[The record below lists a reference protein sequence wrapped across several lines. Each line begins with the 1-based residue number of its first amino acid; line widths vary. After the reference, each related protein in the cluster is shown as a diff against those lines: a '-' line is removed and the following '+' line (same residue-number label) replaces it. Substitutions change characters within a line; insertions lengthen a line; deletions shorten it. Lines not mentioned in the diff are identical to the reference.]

1 MALYLTEPG
10 SPWPYQLVQDHNN
23 MLPFNVTD
31 WWQFL
36 CAAACCNI
44 VFWALAAVA
53 VKQRRSSLSADAYAL
68 SRSQLV
74 LSGIYV
80 FGCAWRSAFPLYDV
94 GRVSLFDS
102 WLSSI
107 VLGRSVATI
116 AELSFVAQWA
126 LMLYHFAVKGEQ
138 PAVRVIALTLVPLI
152 ALAEISCWYSVITT
166 ANAGQVFEALLWT
179 ITGALAV
186 IGMWL
191 LLPVSTGLRR
201 RMLLVWGTAGVV
213 YVAFMCRYDVP
224 MYWSRWLTDQAHPR
238 PFFGLTQGLLDAA
251 ERRIVSYRWDDWR
264 GEIAWMSLYF
274 SVAVW
279 VSISLVSVSIREAKA
294 APPLRSSAAW
304 FPALRSLISRK

>member
-1 MALYLTEPG
+1 
-10 SPWPYQLVQDHNN
+10 
-23 MLPFNVTD
+23 MLSFHVTD

-36 CAAACCNI
+36 CAAASCNI
-44 VFWALAAVA
+44 VFWLLAAAA

-68 SRSQLV
+68 SRSQLL

-94 GRVSLFDS
+94 GRIALFDS

-107 VLGRSVATI
+107 VLGRTVATI
-116 AELSFVAQWA
+116 AELSFIAQWA
-126 LMLYHFAVKGEQ
+126 LMLHHFAVKGGK
-138 PAVRVIALTLVPLI
+138 PAVRIIALTLVPLI
-152 ALAEISCWYSVITT
+152 ALAELSCWYAVITT
-166 ANAGQVFEALLWT
+166 ANVGQVLEALLWT

-191 LLPVSTGLRR
+191 LLPVTSGLQR
-201 RMLLVWGTAGVV
+201 RMLWIWSIGGVA
-213 YVAFMCRYDVP
+213 YVAFMIRYDVP
-224 MYWSRWLTDQAHPR
+224 MYWSRWLADQAHPR

-251 ERRIVSYRWDDWR
+251 ARRIVSYRWADWR

-279 VSISLVSVSIREAKA
+279 ASISLVSVSIREAKPLKSK
-294 APPLRSSAAW
+294 PPSFCRK
-304 FPALRSLISRK
+304 ITSRAS

>member
-1 MALYLTEPG
+1 
-10 SPWPYQLVQDHNN
+10 
-23 MLPFNVTD
+23 MLSFNVTD

-44 VFWALAAVA
+44 VFWAIAVTA
-53 VKQRRSSLSADAYAL
+53 VKQRRSSLSADACAL
-68 SRSQLV
+68 ARSQLI

-107 VLGRSVATI
+107 ALGRSVATI

-126 LMLYHFAVKGEQ
+126 LMLRYFAVQARK
-138 PAVRVIALTLVPLI
+138 PAVGTIALTLVPLI
-152 ALAEISCWYSVITT
+152 ALAELSCWYAVITT
-166 ANAGQVFEALLWT
+166 ANLGQVFEALLWT
-179 ITGALAV
+179 ATGALAV

-191 LLPVSTGLRR
+191 LLPASSGLQR
-201 RMLLVWGTAGVV
+201 RMLWIWSSAGLA
-213 YVAFMCRYDVP
+213 YVAFMCWFDVP

-238 PFFGLTQGLLDAA
+238 PFLGLTQGLLDAA
-251 ERRIVSYRWDDWR
+251 ERRIVSYRWADWR

-279 VSISLVSVSIREAKA
+279 ASISLVSVSIREAKTA
-294 APPLRSSAAW
+294 LSSSTVGRTPPSRSSLERWLPPLRS
-304 FPALRSLISRK
+304 FGRDTKRR

>member
-1 MALYLTEPG
+1 
-10 SPWPYQLVQDHNN
+10 
-23 MLPFNVTD
+23 MLSFSVTD

-44 VFWALAAVA
+44 VFWALVA
-53 VKQRRSSLSADAYAL
+53 SSTQQRRQRLSAQALAL
-68 SRSQLV
+68 SRSQLL

-107 VLGRSVATI
+107 VLGRSVATV

-126 LMLYHFAVKGEQ
+126 LLLHYFAVKGGR
-138 PAVRVIALTLVPLI
+138 PAVRRIALMLVPLI
-152 ALAEISCWYSVITT
+152 ALAELSCWYAVITT
-166 ANAGQVFEALLWT
+166 ANLGQVFEALLWT
-179 ITGALAV
+179 ATGALAV

-191 LLPVSTGLRR
+191 LLPVTSGLQR
-201 RMLLVWGTAGVV
+201 RMLLLWSIAGAA
-213 YVAFMCRYDVP
+213 YVGFMCWYDVP
-224 MYWSRWLTDQAHPR
+224 MYWSRWLADQAHPR
-238 PFFGLTQGLLDAA
+238 PFLGLTQGLLDAA
-251 ERRIVSYRWDDWR
+251 ERRIVSYRWADWR

-279 VSISLVSVSIREAKA
+279 ASISMVSVSIREATGDLA
-294 APPLRSSAAW
+294 SSAIGSVASSRPALAWLLPLRA
-304 FPALRSLISRK
+304 FSRTGKRR

>member
-1 MALYLTEPG
+1 
-10 SPWPYQLVQDHNN
+10 

-44 VFWALAAVA
+44 VFWVLAAA
-53 VKQRRSSLSADAYAL
+53 TVKQRRLSLSPEIYAL

-94 GRVSLFDS
+94 GRISLFDS
-102 WLSSI
+102 WLSSV
-107 VLGRSVATI
+107 VLGRSVATL

-126 LMLYHFAVKGEQ
+126 LMLHHFAVKGGR

-152 ALAEISCWYSVITT
+152 ALAELSCWYAVITT
-166 ANAGQVFEALLWT
+166 ANVGQVFEALLWT
-179 ITGALAV
+179 ATGALAV

-191 LLPVSTGLRR
+191 LLPVSGGLQR
-201 RMLLVWGTAGVV
+201 RMLLIWSSAGLAYVV
-213 YVAFMCRYDVP
+213 FMCRYDVP

-279 VSISLVSVSIREAKA
+279 ASISLVSVSIREARGAQSAFA
-294 APPLRSSAAW
+294 AGATV
-304 FPALRSLISRK
+304 SRRHPRDRRGWRGVH